1 MSDQPNFAFAVKQR
15 HERIRWFLLR
25 ALHVSRPDG
34 AYLHPLLDVVRS
46 VYHDATE
53 QEIKRELTYLQDR
66 HLVELKVDPTV
77 TWYAKL
83 CRHGVD
89 LVEYTID
96 CEPGIAR
103 PAFGI

>member
-1 MSDQPNFAFAVKQR
+1 MTSFNSVRACSGVFVR
-15 HERIRWFLLR
+15 ERFTV
-25 ALHVSRPDG
+25 HVSRPDG
-34 AYLHPLLDVVRS
+34 AYLQPLLDVVRS
-46 VYHDATE
+46 VYPDATE

-66 HLVELKVDPTV
+66 HLVETKVDPTG

-83 CRHGVD
+83 MRHGVD

-96 CEPGIAR
+96 CEPGIVR